1 MIRRFPF
8 SRWVVDATR
17 RRRMYSQMISHASLD
32 QMPVFVNMVVELA
45 MLIGVSQLVE
55 DNRTADFGFLVR
67 DIPAEN
73 RVWRS

>member
-1 MIRRFPF
+1 
-8 SRWVVDATR
+8 
-17 RRRMYSQMISHASLD
+17 MISHASLD